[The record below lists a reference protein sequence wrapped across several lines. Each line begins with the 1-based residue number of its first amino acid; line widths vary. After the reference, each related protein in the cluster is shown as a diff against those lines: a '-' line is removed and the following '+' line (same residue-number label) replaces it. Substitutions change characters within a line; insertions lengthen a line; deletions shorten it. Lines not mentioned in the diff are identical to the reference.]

1 MSPIEPAPAS
11 VRPSAADINTQ
22 IRALCAGRVVWTAEA
37 RRELARLTAEWRDA
51 VAAGIEAEGLKAAAG
66 AEG

>member
-1 MSPIEPAPAS
+1 MSPIEPGEAPA
-11 VRPSAADINTQ
+11 RPSAADINAQ

-51 VAAGIEAEGLKAAAG
+51 VAREQLAAA
-66 AEG
+66 A